1 MIPCLNTTDFADGSA
16 VLDIRKC
23 IQIKIELNSD
33 DYLPVVIAVA
43 NGNHNREIIVVVVF
57 HEETKIE
64 REIVHVLME
73 ERGFNDRPGDLV
85 NTR

>member
-1 MIPCLNTTDFADGSA
+1 M
-16 VLDIRKC
+16 LDIRKC